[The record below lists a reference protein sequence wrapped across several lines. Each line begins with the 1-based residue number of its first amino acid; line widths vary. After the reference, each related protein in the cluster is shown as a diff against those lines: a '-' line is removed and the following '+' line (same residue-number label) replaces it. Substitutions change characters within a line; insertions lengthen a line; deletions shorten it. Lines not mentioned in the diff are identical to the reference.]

1 MQHYPISFCAP
12 NVLTPKENNTTF
24 ICRIDTQGRGGGSSG
39 PIQFNEVR
47 MGIFL
52 FMCLLKDWRPW
63 KGFDFWIGYTTSAS
77 QHLEQK
83 HRWPTADRPKI
94 DESELCVVANPLR
107 RGDIFP
113 ASLSLPS
120 FSHSTRSDLTFFMD
134 KLYSM
139 SLCMTPWRKDS
150 GRNFPGN
157 KTLSLCQT
165 RTWRIRLYAAW
176 LAANQVKDSCWQAR
190 DVHLVTYCTDGM
202 NSIPHLRLTCSL
214 LCAQTQVFVLLNAQ
228 WPRVDYMVGEQ
239 RRRMNICGVETL

>member
-1 MQHYPISFCAP
+1 MSSQILCA
-12 NVLTPKENNTTF
+12 
-24 ICRIDTQGRGGGSSG
+24 GA
-39 PIQFNEVR
+39 
-47 MGIFL
+47 IF
-52 FMCLLKDWRPW
+52 
-63 KGFDFWIGYTTSAS
+63 S
-77 QHLEQK
+77 QPRCHFL
-83 HRWPTADRPKI
+83 H
-94 DESELCVVANPLR
+94 
-107 RGDIFP
+107 
-113 ASLSLPS
+113 
-120 FSHSTRSDLTFFMD
+120 SHSTRSDLTFFMD

-239 RRRMNICGVETL
+239 RRRMNICEVETVELGKMSMVRRKQVSLVIKIFVNITRLFFF